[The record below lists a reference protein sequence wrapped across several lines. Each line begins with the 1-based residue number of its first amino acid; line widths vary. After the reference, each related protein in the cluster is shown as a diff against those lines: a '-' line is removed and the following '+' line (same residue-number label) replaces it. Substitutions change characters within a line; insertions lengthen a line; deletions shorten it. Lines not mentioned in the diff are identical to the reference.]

1 MSKRSIEG
9 RRNKCTF
16 KYEITKS
23 NVLSWDDPVWLTGR
37 ASYRESKGPEFEP
50 SPRKKKVFL
59 LELLLIR
66 QWGSLAGPCNPMR
79 LGHDGCTLVRSE
91 VSCIR
96 KGKNEA
102 IQGWISHLS
111 LERQAFYSLPFPPLL
126 ATSTGIDGGG
136 VTGGVVLH
144 STLSFPPSFR
154 HRSLKDHPT
163 VGVSG
168 LTRTG

>member
-1 MSKRSIEG
+1 MI
-9 RRNKCTF
+9 
-16 KYEITKS
+16 S
-23 NVLSWDDPVWLTGR
+23 NFDSVDNLKWGGCRCGLVVELRIGNR
-37 ASYRESKGPEFEP
+37 KVP
-50 SPRKKKVFL
+50 SSNPRPGRKKFFL

-154 HRSLKDHPT
+154 HRSLKDRPT
-163 VGVSG
+163 WLCLG
-168 LTRTG
+168 